1 MKEQFK
7 QKVLRWLKKNNVD
20 ISNRKIRVFD
30 SPRYG
35 LEVRIYGQPMEIEN
49 SRKSFRERKEERDEQ
64 RHGTYGIHTRKIAMY
79 VHINEKDL
87 DDKGEQDFIL
97 ENIKTL

>member
-1 MKEQFK
+1 MKKQFK
-7 QKVLRWLKKNNVD
+7 QKVLRWLKRNKVD
-20 ISNRKIRVFD
+20 ISGRKIRVFD

-35 LEVRIYGQPMEIEN
+35 LEVRIYGQPMEMPN

-64 RHGTYGIHTRKIAMY
+64 RHGTYGIHSRKIAMY

-87 DDKGEQDFIL
+87 KDKEEQNFIL
-97 ENIKTL
+97 ENIKNL